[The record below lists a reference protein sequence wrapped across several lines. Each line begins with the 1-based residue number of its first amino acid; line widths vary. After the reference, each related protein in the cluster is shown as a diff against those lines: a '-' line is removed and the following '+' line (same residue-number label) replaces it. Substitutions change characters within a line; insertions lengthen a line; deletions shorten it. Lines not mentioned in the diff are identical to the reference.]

1 MRVREGRRWRGVPGK
16 LQEINLEATLQHSL
30 SVLITKM
37 IIISIIIIMMH
48 CKLQAKV
55 AQLQTVAWVGG
66 PPPLSSDFEQGI
78 ADMQSQYVHLSW
90 LVSML

>member
-30 SVLITKM
+30 SVLIKKM

-48 CKLQAKV
+48 CELLAKV
-55 AQLQTVAWVGG
+55 AQLETVAWVGG
-66 PPPLSSDFEQGI
+66 PPPLPLTSSRELLTCK
-78 ADMQSQYVHLSW
+78 A
-90 LVSML
+90 SMCISAG